1 MNKTQRLIIIGGSV
15 VVALLIALMVFLIV
29 RDSQGTTN
37 DDDKIRALELT
48 QDSLKLANDQLV
60 LSNEF
65 DQLNAEFSQY
75 EDQQVYLKNDS
86 LVKQYNQ
93 SRDRIRELL
102 DELDREKKNNKN
114 NQAKNQERIRQ
125 LEAEIGTL
133 KGIVKHYLEEIK
145 RLGEENEGLRS
156 ELAQANERYT
166 AAASQASAA
175 QASNERLSQT
185 VKLAKKLNITAL
197 SLRAYNR
204 KDKVEK
210 KVNKAAKFGVS
221 FSVSP
226 NNTAAPGMK
235 TIYVRV
241 LTPEGTLLGGGQ
253 SFSYDG
259 SNVGASA
266 SRQIEYANDEVPV
279 SVYVPVTTT
288 LTAGDYRV
296 EVFCDGYR
304 LGSRSFTLEK

>member
-1 MNKTQRLIIIGGSV
+1 MNQNQKIVIFGGSA
-15 VVALLIALMVFLIV
+15 VVALLIALMVFLIIK
-29 RDSQGTTN
+29 DSNGGPA
-37 DDDKIRALELT
+37 DDDKIRALEMT
-48 QDSLKLANDQLV
+48 QDSLRLANDQLV

-75 EDQQVYLKNDS
+75 EGQQKYLKNDS
-86 LVKQYNQ
+86 LVKQYNE
-93 SRDRIRELL
+93 SRERIRQLL
-102 DELDREKKNNKN
+102 DELDREKKSNKANN
-114 NQAKNQERIRQ
+114 ARNQERIRQ

-145 RLGEENEGLRS
+145 RLGEENEGLRT
-156 ELAQANERYT
+156 ELAQANERNST
-166 AAASQASAA
+166 LATQASEA

-185 VKLAKKLNITAL
+185 VKLARKLNITAL
-197 SLRAYNR
+197 TLRAYNK
-204 KDKVEK
+204 KDKPEK

-226 NNTAAPGMK
+226 NNTASAGMK
-235 TIYVRV
+235 DIYLRV
-241 LTPEGTLLGGGQ
+241 LTPEGTLLGGGS

-259 SNVGASA
+259 STLQASA
-266 SRQIEYANDEVPV
+266 SRKIEYANDEVAV
-279 SVYVPVTTT
+279 SIFGPVTAT

-296 EVFCDGYR
+296 EVLCDGYR

>member
-1 MNKTQRLIIIGGSV
+1 M